1 VRVGMIGF
9 GGIAQAH
16 RPAWNRPD
24 VELHI
29 IEPNPERRARA
40 ETAGIVHDDLGE
52 LLDAVEV
59 VDICTPSD
67 LHAELARTAARAG
80 KQVIC
85 EKPIALTVDDGADV
99 IRVARDAGVGL
110 YIGHVVRF
118 FGSYSAAHDAVVSGR
133 IGTPSVLQFRRAS
146 GQPTA
151 NGWMQDESRSGGV
164 PLDLMIHDIDQAR
177 WMAGDVVRVYAQGAK
192 PGVGGV
198 KTHVYAVLT
207 HANGALT
214 HITSSWG
221 LAGGF
226 ETSFEIAGTKGLLT
240 QDSVAHAALRA
251 DRPEL
256 LETAG
261 LLPVTVGDSPFVD
274 ELREFAA
281 AINGG
286 PAPRVGPADAL
297 AALAIALAVRESM
310 TTGAPVEIPALP
322 ADITEAPAGAE
333 VAGPARGTW

>member
-1 VRVGMIGF
+1 MRVGMIGF

-67 LHAELARTAARAG
+67 LHADLARTAARAG

-99 IRVARDAGVGL
+99 IRVAREAGVGL

-226 ETSFEIAGTKGLLT
+226 DVVRDRRHQGPAHPGLGRPRG
-240 QDSVAHAALRA
+240 AA
-251 DRPEL
+251 
-256 LETAG
+256 
-261 LLPVTVGDSPFVD
+261 
-274 ELREFAA
+274 
-281 AINGG
+281 GG
-286 PAPRVGPADAL
+286 PARAARDRRPAPGDGRR
-297 AALAIALAVRESM
+297 LAVRRRAAGVRGRHQRRSG
-310 TTGAPVEIPALP
+310 TAGRPGRRAGGA
-322 ADITEAPAGAE
+322 GHR
-333 VAGPARGTW
+333 ARRP